1 MKMFIVSIRIKRQG
15 GMDWLEI
22 GRFCLNVLN
31 SAELNIYEKKVV
43 KYVAQQMPNLFV
55 QAQF

>member
-1 MKMFIVSIRIKRQG
+1 
-15 GMDWLEI
+15 MDWLEI